1 MSHFTGK
8 NFNHGAM
15 PTAVSTG
22 TRVLAIVI
30 CEVLTQI
37 CIDERHSPHTVQ
49 NQVPRNSG
57 PGPINGPGDSFHRY
71 LEREADKVKRGES
84 QREDAHEVLIFVSL
98 LHFPAPTGTSILT

>member
-8 NFNHGAM
+8 NLNHGAM

-22 TRVLAIVI
+22 TRS
-30 CEVLTQI
+30 CHRHMRRPHQI

-57 PGPINGPGDSFHRY
+57 PGSINGPGDSFHRY
-71 LEREADKVKRGES
+71 LAREADKVKRGES
-84 QREDAHEVLIFVSL
+84 QREGAHEVLIFVRI
-98 LHFPAPTGTSILT
+98 LHSPAPTGTSVLT

>member
-22 TRVLAIVI
+22 TRVQVIVI
-30 CEVLTQI
+30 CEVPHQI
-37 CIDERHSPHTVQ
+37 CLDERPHTVQ

-57 PGPINGPGDSFHRY
+57 PGPINSPGDSFHRY
-71 LEREADKVKRGES
+71 LAREADKVRRGES
-84 QREDAHEVLIFVSL
+84 QREDAHEFYEKMGFAKSGYGFKKKLS
-98 LHFPAPTGTSILT
+98 G